1 MIDPTLLYDFCSLFS
16 GYSAAFGTYDP
27 RELGKSNGK
36 QKVKQHT
43 VKEKL
48 TKDTYKRHL
57 EGVKPLGVV
66 MLDKD
71 ERVSFAA
78 IDIDVYPLNLKDLS
92 IKLMN
97 WKLPLLVCSSKSKGA
112 HIFTF
117 FETPQDP
124 DSVINALKIVA
135 SALGHPNA
143 EVFPKQTHRAEGA
156 IGNFINLPFYNHPT
170 STRECRHK
178 GKGSDFSGLVDC
190 VKVLRDLFN

>member
-66 MLDKD
+66 MLDKG

-92 IKLMN
+92 IKLMK

-112 HIFTF
+112 HIFAF
-117 FETPQDP
+117 FETPQNP
-124 DSVINALKIVA
+124 DNVINALKIVA
-135 SALGHPNA
+135 SALGHPSA
-143 EVFPKQTHRAEGA
+143 EVFPSQKLERGVPLVILSIYH
-156 IGNFINLPFYNHPT
+156 FITIPHQLVNVGT
-170 STRECRHK
+170 KARISTFQV
-178 GKGSDFSGLVDC
+178 SSIV
-190 VKVLRDLFN
+190 